1 MSMFLRAL
9 PTIALRSKPL
19 SLSSI
24 PLLYL
29 NSQTLTQPR
38 KYPSRTTHSVSASAT
53 PSTSSETL
61 ISNPK
66 QPAIPFKDSLE
77 WVSRTGFC
85 GELSENDVGKRV
97 RLCGWVA
104 LHRIHGGLT
113 FLNLRDHTGIVQV
126 TTLPDEFP
134 DAHLIINDLRLEF
147 VITVEGVVRPRPSE
161 SVNKKMKTGMIE
173 AHVELEV

>member
-9 PTIALRSKPL
+9 PTITLRSKPL
-19 SLSSI
+19 CLSSI

-66 QPAIPFKDSLE
+66 QPAIPFKDS
-77 WVSRTGFC
+77 
-85 GELSENDVGKRV
+85 
-97 RLCGWVA
+97 
-104 LHRIHGGLT
+104 
-113 FLNLRDHTGIVQV
+113 
-126 TTLPDEFP
+126 
-134 DAHLIINDLRLEF
+134 
-147 VITVEGVVRPRPSE
+147 
-161 SVNKKMKTGMIE
+161 
-173 AHVELEV
+173 